1 MRTGVSQP
9 PASAPPPQFFV
20 DSKKGEV
27 NELRTMLR
35 QTANERDQNKR
46 REVIKKVIAYM
57 TLGVDV
63 SRLFADVAL
72 LSSTN
77 DIVQKKMIYL
87 YLTNY
92 AESNSDQAL
101 MAINTFFKDC
111 KRTNPDPKIRGLALR
126 NLCSLRFSG
135 VFEYIQPAI
144 SETINDPDPYVRRT
158 AIIGLIKLYHSAK
171 DLVKESPFIDNL
183 YELIRDGDS
192 LVSCNAILALNEIL
206 GDEGG
211 IAINRRM
218 VIYLLNRINGYSEFA
233 QSIVFD
239 LVAKYQPQDE
249 NELFDI
255 MNIMEDRLKHS
266 SSSVVLGCVKVFLN
280 FTKGNDYLTRQVYAR
295 VQAPL
300 ITLFVGGEVAGA
312 YELSYT
318 VLSHIHLLVSR
329 GAQDVFESDY
339 KHFFCKFNEP
349 LYIKS
354 LKIDILTMVA
364 GESNLQEIVNE
375 LSEYVTDVDVEL
387 SRKAVRCV
395 GRIAMR
401 LPTSSASI
409 IQQLL
414 GFLKYQTEYVITE
427 TLMVMKDLLR
437 KYRSQSE
444 QVLRVLEQCLEV
456 VADDDGKAAVI
467 WMIGEFG
474 EYIEDSPYLLEHM
487 IHGLRENQSLQL
499 SHALLTATVKL
510 FLKRPPEVHPTL
522 ALLFQEISTDT
533 DHPDLRDR
541 AVFYYRLLKYN
552 LDVANEIVNSEKH
565 PINLFR
571 EDDRRSYADTL
582 CEEFNTLSVVYQK
595 PSRKFVKEAA
605 LSTPVKPAAVE
616 PVGSSGVQETD
627 DLIKVEPIV
636 EISVE
641 TPETETLLRLD
652 PTAQLTD
659 QEFESSWMGI
669 EDMVSFNRKIID
681 QPLSLAAIESL
692 MSSNQIICKASGEV
706 DDVMK
711 LFFFAKAGQ
720 SVFFLEVEIVPAQ
733 RDITV
738 NVKTTDQGLLP
749 EFLKV
754 LSAAMSPIINF
765 S

>member
-1 MRTGVSQP
+1 M
-9 PASAPPPQFFV
+9 
-20 DSKKGEV
+20 

-46 REVIKKVIAYM
+46 REVVKKVIAYM

-72 LSSTN
+72 LSSTS

-171 DLVKESPFIDNL
+171 DLVKEGPFIDNL

-329 GAQDVFESDY
+329 GAHEVFESDY

-364 GESNLQEIVNE
+364 GDSNLQEIVNE

-387 SRKAVRCV
+387 SRKAIRCI

-474 EYIEDSPYLLEHM
+474 EYIEDSPYLLEQM
-487 IHGLRENQSLQL
+487 IQGLRENQSLQL

-510 FLKRPPEVHPTL
+510 FLKRPPEVHATL
-522 ALLFQEISTDT
+522 ALLFQEIGTDT

-541 AVFYYRLLKYN
+541 AVFYYRLLRYN
-552 LDVANEIVNSEKH
+552 LDVANEVVNSEKH

-571 EDDRRSYADTL
+571 EDDRKSYADTL

-605 LSTPVKPAAVE
+605 LSTVQKPAIE
-616 PVGSSGVQETD
+616 PVAAPRVQETD
-627 DLIKVEPIV
+627 DLIKVDQIDEP
-636 EISVE
+636 SVV
-641 TPETETLLRLD
+641 TPETEALLRLD

-681 QPLSLAAIESL
+681 QPLTLAAIESL
-692 MSSNQIICKASGEV
+692 MGSNQIICKASGEV

-720 SVFFLEVEIVPAQ
+720 TSLFFLEVEIVPAQ

-738 NVKTTDQGLLP
+738 NVKTTDQELLP

-754 LSAAMSPIINF
+754 LSTAMSPIINF